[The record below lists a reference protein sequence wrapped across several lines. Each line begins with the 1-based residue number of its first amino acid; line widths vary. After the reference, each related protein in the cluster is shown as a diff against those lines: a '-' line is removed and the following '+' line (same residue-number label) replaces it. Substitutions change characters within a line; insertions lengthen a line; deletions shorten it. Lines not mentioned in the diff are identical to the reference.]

1 MYIKDKPV
9 DTAPGKA
16 GNEGEEGDNHDDSI
30 ISNPDPYFPP
40 IVSLP
45 EVQVNTGTLS
55 LLFKLWVGSIGVWG
69 ADFLRPCA
77 PDENSYAPDDKKN
90 PRHTPLFDPSHFTLQ
105 IWIFWKRIAL
115 KKFKKISDNRIQ
127 PPNFLQ

>member
-9 DTAPGKA
+9 DNATGKA

-55 LLFKLWVGSIGVWG
+55 LQ
-69 ADFLRPCA
+69 
-77 PDENSYAPDDKKN
+77 KKM
-90 PRHTPLFDPSHFTLQ
+90 
-105 IWIFWKRIAL
+105 
-115 KKFKKISDNRIQ
+115 
-127 PPNFLQ
+127 